1 MINTSMKY
9 RQAIE
14 KNREFRIRDDI
25 TFPDGSKRT
34 LSTEDVTAYSINEAT
49 SAGGKFEIGAAIVKK
64 YQLTLNNMDGEFDYT
79 GFEGADIRAQVGL
92 RLEDGTWEDLQK
104 GKYRIVDAKE
114 KDITIDIVAYDGMLF
129 FDRPYTESGLQ
140 YPATINQIILD
151 ACTVCQMT
159 FNARSVE
166 MGSYVVNKRPDSDKL
181 TFRDIIS
188 YCAQIMGCFAFI
200 NNLGQLEFG
209 WYNFAALQKVK
220 NGIYNGGIFD
230 EGIPYESGDNLH
242 GGSFAPWNTGD
253 QADGGSFTDM
263 EDYHHIY
270 LLKSKSIDTDDITI
284 TGVSITVKKESGDQ
298 DEILLYGKEGY
309 VLELSDNPL
318 IQEGHEQAVLQ
329 HVGQKVEGNTFRPMK
344 ITTQSDPSIM
354 AGDLAVVTDRKQKSC
369 FTVITNTTFSLSG
382 TQKVECSAE
391 TPTEKNYTRYG
402 AVTKLM
408 SMTKDQTSRQLSA
421 YEVSMRH
428 FSSLMARSLGLY
440 ETYEPQ
446 EDGTFIKYQHDKPLM
461 SESKTIWKQT
471 IDAFGVST
479 DGGKTWNSGNDA
491 QGNAIYNILSAIGI
505 MAEWIDTRGLV
516 AKDNKG
522 NKTFEVDA
530 NTGQVRI
537 IADSFSLSSGKTIG
551 DIAEEKASS
560 EVNNFISSVYDPK
573 IASLQSQI
581 DGQIETWYYD
591 YQPALSNAPAS
602 DWKTEE
608 DRAKHEGDLFY
619 WKSKGYSYRFFK
631 DGSVWKWQLITDSDI
646 TKALSDASK
655 AQDTADSKRRVFVA
669 TPVPPY
675 DAGDLWTQGDTGDIM
690 TCITSRASGNYVS
703 TDWEK
708 RNKYIDQKAADTAA
722 KDAVDGQTQAD
733 IFDKITKNGTVQGL
747 FLDKNGNIYFSFS
760 IAKGGELTLGGANN
774 TNGTFKILDA
784 EGKQI
789 GYWSKDGFIVNNKY
803 FAVTETGRL
812 YSNAPT
818 FGTVLYMSTNMNE
831 NSSVS
836 VETLEKRKFLAF
848 EAIQSY
854 DGGSKGWHTSFYI
867 GNYYGSNNDYLPM
880 GSLIVRS
887 RNFNEES
894 FEVEFWAITKIYG
907 ELRLPNLVRSTS
919 TKMAVFNGASNTLA
933 YNSESS
939 ERYKNIGSPLTEKD
953 IEDLYG
959 IVPIWAKYKEG
970 YLPES
975 DERYGIE
982 FPMFIAEDVEKY
994 APLAVDHNKNGQAE
1008 NWNYRV
1014 MIPYMFQMLKSQ
1026 KETIDDSLK
1035 RIEQLEE
1042 ALRKG
1047 ALRHGDQ
1054 NAAR

>member
-14 KNREFRIRDDI
+14 KNREFRIRDEI
-25 TFPDGSKRT
+25 TFPDGSKRI
-34 LSTEDVTAYSINEAT
+34 LFTEDVTAYSINEAT

-64 YQLTLNNMDGEFDYT
+64 YQLTLNNMDGEFDYR

-92 RLEDGTWEDLQK
+92 LLEDGTWEDLQK

-114 KDITIDIVAYDGMLF
+114 KDITIDIAAYDGMLF

-151 ACTVCQMT
+151 ACTACQMT

-166 MGSYVVNKRPDSDKL
+166 MGSYVVYKRPDSDKL

-220 NGIYNGGIFD
+220 NGIYDGGIFD
-230 EGIPYESGDNLH
+230 EGIPYESGDNLY
-242 GGSFAPWNTGD
+242 GGSFDPWNTGD

-270 LLKSKSIDTDDITI
+270 LLKSKSINTDDITI

-329 HVGQKVEGNTFRPMK
+329 HVGQKVAGNTFRPMK
-344 ITTQSDPSIM
+344 ITTQSDPSMM
-354 AGDLAVVTDRKQKSC
+354 AGDLAVVTDRKQKTY

-408 SMTKDQTSRQLSA
+408 SMAKDQTSQQLSA
-421 YEVSMRH
+421 YEVNMRH

-446 EDGTFIKYQHDKPLM
+446 EDGTFIKYQHDKPLL
-461 SESKTIWKQT
+461 SESKTIWKLT

-505 MAEWIDTRGLV
+505 IAEWIDTRGLV

-537 IADSFSLSSGKTIG
+537 TPESFRLSSGKTID

-560 EVNNFISSVYDPK
+560 EVNNFISTIYDPK

-591 YQPALSNAPAS
+591 YQPSLSNAPAS
-602 DWKTEE
+602 DWKTEA

-631 DGSVWKWQLITDSDI
+631 DGGTWKWQLITDSDI

-675 DAGDLWTQGDTGDIM
+675 DAGDLWTQGGTGDIM
-690 TCITSRASGNYVS
+690 TCITSRASGSYVS

-722 KDAVDGQTQAD
+722 KDAVDGQTQKD
-733 IFDKITKNGTVQGL
+733 IFDKLFRPNGVKIDGIELKNG
-747 FLDKNGNIYFSFS
+747 KIYISATYIDTGEMS
-760 IAKGGELTLGGANN
+760 ANRIKGGKLDIGNAENRVTMNGDTLSFMVEDEEYG
-774 TNGTFKILDA
+774 I
-784 EGKQI
+784 I
-789 GYWSKDGFIVNNKY
+789 S
-803 FAVTETGRL
+803 
-812 YSNAPT
+812 
-818 FGTVLYMSTNMNE
+818 VLPQ
-831 NSSVS
+831 SSVFGKGINVTS
-836 VETLEKRKFLAF
+836 K
-848 EAIQSY
+848 Y
-854 DGGSKGWHTSFYI
+854 GGIIFTVNTSSKGTTPLWTNVLSIFSQELKNSKGYEHDIVFHSSPLFRSGMKVESDLVSKNIKTKVIDTSETCSMNGSVYI
-867 GNYYGSNNDYLPM
+867 KNQ
-880 GSLIVRS
+880 
-887 RNFNEES
+887 
-894 FEVEFWAITKIYG
+894 AT
-907 ELRLPNLVRSTS
+907 STS
-919 TKMAVFNGASNTLA
+919 GEVLLNGSGWQIFRQST
-933 YNSESS
+933 SS
-939 ERYKNIGSPLTEKD
+939 KRYKCMGREVNKED
-953 IEDLYG
+953 IENLYN
-959 IVPIWAKYKEG
+959 IKPMWAKYKPD
-970 YLPES
+970 YLFEN
-975 DERYGIE
+975 DERYGVE
-982 FPMFIAEDVEKY
+982 HPMFIAEDVEKY
-994 APLAVDHNKNGQAE
+994 APLAVDHNEKGQAE

-1026 KETIDDSLK
+1026 KEAIDNSVK

-1042 ALRKG
+1042 ALLKG
-1047 ALRHGDQ
+1047 GA
-1054 NAAR
+1054 